1 MREDL
6 HQLKR
11 EIFANGRITKED
23 VEHLSSYFTG
33 EIKKEEADFI
43 FDLKDNIVTDKAVPE
58 FYKWFVEVI
67 TSYLLEDE
75 DTPGE
80 ISEEEAKWLRA
91 KITRK
96 GDFDRADKQLIANL
110 KEKSIT
116 YPSILHF
123 KRKSVLI
130 FEMGLFGL
138 RFVTFLAVLGSMIAS
153 IVLFITSSLKVWEG
167 VKYAFNYVSDNHQ
180 HAKEQVVFFVEAVD
194 GYLFA
199 TVLLIF
205 SIGLYELFIDKID
218 PVSLKNDS
226 RPNWLKINSID
237 DLKSSLGKV
246 ILMILI
252 VSFFE
257 HSVGLHYESAMDLL
271 FLGLGVLFV
280 SGALF
285 LTHKGEQHKHNED

>member
-6 HQLKR
+6 LQLKR
-11 EIFANGRITKED
+11 EIFADGRITKED
-23 VEHLSSYFTG
+23 VTRLANHFTG

-43 FDLKDNIVTDKAVPE
+43 FDLKDNVVKDKAVPE
-58 FYKWFVEVI
+58 FYAWFVEII

-80 ISEEEAKWLRA
+80 ISDEEAKWLRA

-96 GDFDRADKQLIANL
+96 GEFDQADKKLIENL

-116 YPSILHF
+116 FPSILHF
-123 KRKSVLI
+123 KKKSILV
-130 FEMGLFGL
+130 FEMILFSL
-138 RFVTFLAVLGSMIAS
+138 RFITFLAVLGSMIAS
-153 IVLFITSSLKVWEG
+153 IVLFVTSSLKVWEG
-167 VKYAFNYVSDNHQ
+167 VEYAFSYASDNHM

-199 TVLLIF
+199 TVLIIF

-226 RPNWLKINSID
+226 RPNWLKISSID
-237 DLKSSLGKV
+237 DLKGSLGKV

-257 HSVGLHYESAMDLL
+257 HSVGLHYETAMDLL
-271 FLGLGVLFV
+271 FLGLGILFV

-285 LTHKGEQHKHNED
+285 LTHKGGHKD

>member
-6 HQLKR
+6 HQLKK
-11 EIFANGRITKED
+11 EIFADGHITTEN
-23 VEHLSSYFTG
+23 VALLSKRFSGLITR
-33 EIKKEEADFI
+33 EEADFI
-43 FDLKDNIVTDKAVPE
+43 FDLKDSIIKEKAVPE
-58 FYKWFVEVI
+58 FYMWFIDVI
-67 TSYLLEDE
+67 SSFLLEDE

-80 ISEEEAKWLRA
+80 ISDEEAKWLRA

-96 GDFDRADKQLIANL
+96 GDFDDFDKMLIENL

-116 YPSILHF
+116 FPSILHF
-123 KRKSVLI
+123 KNKSILL
-130 FEMGLFGL
+130 FEMILFGL
-138 RFVTFLAVLGSMIAS
+138 RFITFLAVLGSMIAS
-153 IVLFITSSLKVWEG
+153 IVLFVTSSLKVWEG
-167 VKYAFNYVSDNHQ
+167 VEYAFSYASDNHM

-199 TVLLIF
+199 TVLMIF

-226 RPNWLKINSID
+226 RPNWLKISSID
-237 DLKSSLGKV
+237 DLKGSLGKV

-257 HSVGLHYESAMDLL
+257 HSVGLHYESATDLL
-271 FLGLGVLFV
+271 FLGLGILFV

-285 LTHKGEQHKHNED
+285 LTHKGSHKGE